1 MGLPLLSVDEMFAGL
16 SSLTSSVVVVYA
28 FSALTLLVGWQ
39 EGHPA
44 CKKTEWWG
52 AGVVVCLEQG
62 ADLYMAQWI
71 PLPQCH
77 SLSLALVKSRLVLPF
92 WYRLTWVVPERGPL
106 NGCVCVCCCCL
117 TDDYHLTACISLMKF
132 FVVKYGRRY
141 TCMDTAAVPNNNERH
156 LSVLGNTSSLL
167 SISCKSTSAVVAE
180 ILNSSLPAT
189 DSDSSNGTPEQN
201 VSRRSSVDENGNAT
215 PNANCSSSIESATTE
230 LQPNND
236 GADKYYA
243 TRSSTAKSKRLSV
256 KTLELAIDCCQKF
269 ISDLE
274 HTDLDVHDQVT
285 YLLTYCICRL
295 LAWYLSGVRCRL
307 VYCPAV
313 ATATPCLLRQ

>member
-1 MGLPLLSVDEMFAGL
+1 M
-16 SSLTSSVVVVYA
+16 
-28 FSALTLLVGWQ
+28 
-39 EGHPA
+39 
-44 CKKTEWWG
+44 
-52 AGVVVCLEQG
+52 VVCLEQG

-71 PLPQCH
+71 PLPLTVTCFSKIQIGFTF
-77 SLSLALVKSRLVLPF
+77 LVLAHLGSPGK
-92 WYRLTWVVPERGPL
+92 RAVKRV
-106 NGCVCVCCCCL
+106 CVCVCVCVCGCCL

-132 FVVKYGRRY
+132 FVAKYGRRY
-141 TCMDTAAVPNNNERH
+141 TCVDTAAVSNNNERR

-215 PNANCSSSIESATTE
+215 PNANCSSNIESATTE
-230 LQPNND
+230 SQPNND

-295 LAWYLSGVRCRL
+295 LAWYLSGARCRL

-313 ATATPCLLRQ
+313 ATATHCLLRQ